1 MSTLELS
8 VAKTGQ
14 QTCRINGIRLHS
26 AYDPIREAQRFVSS
40 LDVNFTP
47 SLIVVTEPA
56 LSYCATFLRQSFPHA
71 ILVAI
76 RFTHDFDVYNHLW
89 DKVLY
94 HQELMQLLQ
103 IYGEDM
109 ILATAF
115 FSWQPSQQVFPKEYN
130 HCWQQIRSLVQT
142 SRDILGTRAYFGKRW
157 LKNTLSFCNR
167 LQNTSTIKSG
177 STPVLLIA
185 SGPSLKSS
193 IQFIQ
198 KYKEVLFVI
207 ALSSALSPL
216 LAAGIEPDLCISTD
230 GGYWAKKHIATCP
243 VPLALPAEAALPAA
257 LFEKNIIPLTY
268 ADGPEA
274 ELLDICKIP
283 KMQAFRN
290 GTVSGTAL
298 EFALSITT
306 GTVFACGLD
315 LASTIGFQHCQ
326 PNCLEI
332 AAETKDCR
340 LAPKETRLYPQQ
352 LPSQSLEIYEQ
363 WFANQSNRFKDRFY
377 RLSDSHYQFSNKLG
391 AIKDIHWEDF
401 SLILKKLQTQAKNK
415 KLLHPEILCQ
425 PIPPQKQ
432 RYEILLKTLE
442 KYQRQKLPD
451 HWVST
456 LLPAEQALLARS
468 LEKTELEEKITEKS
482 IQYMKE
488 MIDYL
493 RSMGENEFNAI

>member
-1 MSTLELS
+1 MSNLELN

-14 QTCRINGIRLHS
+14 QTCTINGIRLHS
-26 AYDPIREAQRFVSS
+26 AYDPIKEAQRFVSS
-40 LDVNFTP
+40 LDIPFTP
-47 SLIVVTEPA
+47 SLIVITEPA
-56 LSYCATFLRQSFPHA
+56 LSYCSTFLRQSYPQA

-76 RFTHDFDVYNHLW
+76 RFTHDFDAYNHLW
-89 DKVLY
+89 DKVVY
-94 HQELMQLLQ
+94 HQELIQLLQ
-103 IYGEDM
+103 SYGEDM

-115 FSWQPSQQVFPKEYN
+115 FSWQPSQQVFPQEYN
-130 HCWQQIRSLVQT
+130 HCWQQIRTLVQT

-157 LKNTLSFCNR
+157 LKNTLSFCTR

-177 STPVLLIA
+177 SAPVLLVA

-193 IQFIQ
+193 IHFIQ
-198 KYKEVLFVI
+198 KYREAFFVI

-216 LAAGIEPDLCISTD
+216 LAVGIEPDLCISTD
-230 GGYWAKKHIATCP
+230 GGYWAKKHIAPCP

-274 ELLDICKIP
+274 ELLNICKIP
-283 KMQAFRN
+283 RMPAFRN

-298 EFALSITT
+298 ELALSITT
-306 GTVFACGLD
+306 GPVFACGLD

-326 PNCLEI
+326 PNCLET

-340 LAPKETRLYPQQ
+340 LAPKETRLYPPQ
-352 LPSQSLEIYEQ
+352 LPSQSLQIYAQ
-363 WFANQSNRFKDRFY
+363 WFASQSNRFKDRFY
-377 RLSDSHYQFSNKLG
+377 RLSDSSYQFSNKLG
-391 AIKDIHWEDF
+391 TIKDLHWEDF
-401 SLILKKLQTQAKNK
+401 SSMLKKLQLQAKNK
-415 KLLHPEILCQ
+415 NLLHPEIICQ
-425 PIPPQKQ
+425 TIPPQNQ

-442 KYQRQKLPD
+442 KYQVQKLPD
-451 HWVST
+451 HWIST

-468 LEKTELEEKITEKS
+468 LEKTELKEKITEKS
-482 IQYMKE
+482 AQYMKE

-493 RSMGENEFNAI
+493 QAMGENKLNAV

>member
-1 MSTLELS
+1 MSNLELN

-14 QTCRINGIRLHS
+14 QTCTINGIRLHS
-26 AYDPIREAQRFVSS
+26 AYDPIKEAQRFVSS
-40 LDVNFTP
+40 LDIPFTP
-47 SLIVVTEPA
+47 SLIVITEPA
-56 LSYCATFLRQSFPHA
+56 LSYCSTFLRQSYPQA

-76 RFTHDFDVYNHLW
+76 RFTHDFDAYNHLW
-89 DKVLY
+89 DKVVY
-94 HQELMQLLQ
+94 HQELIQLLQ
-103 IYGEDM
+103 SYGEDM

-115 FSWQPSQQVFPKEYN
+115 FSWQPSQQVFPQEYN
-130 HCWQQIRSLVQT
+130 HCWQQIRTLVQT

-157 LKNTLSFCNR
+157 LKNTLSFCTR

-177 STPVLLIA
+177 SAPVLLVA

-193 IQFIQ
+193 IHFIQ
-198 KYKEVLFVI
+198 KYREAVFVI

-216 LAAGIEPDLCISTD
+216 LAVGIEPDLCISTD
-230 GGYWAKKHIATCP
+230 GGYWAKKHIAPCP

-274 ELLDICKIP
+274 ELLNICKIP
-283 KMQAFRN
+283 RMPAFRN

-298 EFALSITT
+298 ELALSITT
-306 GTVFACGLD
+306 GPVFACGLD

-326 PNCLEI
+326 PNCLET

-340 LAPKETRLYPQQ
+340 LAPKETRLYPPQ
-352 LPSQSLEIYEQ
+352 LPSQSLEIYAQ
-363 WFANQSNRFKDRFY
+363 WFTSQSNRFKDRFY
-377 RLSDSHYQFSNKLG
+377 RLSDSSYQFSNQLG

-401 SLILKKLQTQAKNK
+401 SSILKKLQSQAKNK
-415 KLLHPEILCQ
+415 NLLHPEIICQ
-425 PIPPQKQ
+425 TIPPQNQ
-432 RYEILLKTLE
+432 RYETLLKTLE
-442 KYQRQKLPD
+442 KYQVQKLPD
-451 HWVST
+451 HWIST

-482 IQYMKE
+482 AQYMKE
-488 MIDYL
+488 MIHYL
-493 RSMGENEFNAI
+493 QAMGENKLNAV